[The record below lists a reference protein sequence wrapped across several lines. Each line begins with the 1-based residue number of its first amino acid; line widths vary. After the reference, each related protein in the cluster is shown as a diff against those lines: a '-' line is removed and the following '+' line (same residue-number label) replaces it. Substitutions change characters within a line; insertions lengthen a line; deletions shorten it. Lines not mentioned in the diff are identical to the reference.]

1 MQTENLDLGNSN
13 RQELLL
19 RNFRNAYF
27 YKQRD
32 DMTFKDSCSTYKFS
46 TTYKKGCVIHKCE
59 ISDSILYFVNKHAD
73 RKFRSWKFGG
83 QFDIF

>member
-32 DMTFKDSCSTYKFS
+32 DMTFKDSCSHINSQRHTKRMR
-46 TTYKKGCVIHKCE
+46 
-59 ISDSILYFVNKHAD
+59 DS
-73 RKFRSWKFGG
+73 
-83 QFDIF
+83 